1 MRKVGFLLLLVVLF
15 ACNNS
20 NSSDEKK
27 DSTNVAAV
35 VDVPSNW
42 SKEDEQEFINSCMEN
57 AKANASDTVAYA
69 YCKCMLEKVQQR
81 FPTLDSTV
89 TVLQDSTEA
98 AKIAEGCKEI
108 AKK

>member
-1 MRKVGFLLLLVVLF
+1 MLKLCSVLLALVLLG
-15 ACNNS
+15 CNTNNS
-20 NSSDEKK
+20 SGAKK
-27 DSTNVAAV
+27 DTTQATAV
-35 VDVPSNW
+35 TEVPSNW

-57 AKANASDTVAYA
+57 AKASASDTVAYA

-98 AKIAEGCKEI
+98 AKIAEGCKGI
-108 AKK
+108 TKK